1 MSDEIKLDSYSLFE
15 LFRHKSTDCRSFAR
29 KERQAGRGILSRFL

>member
-1 MSDEIKLDSYSLFE
+1 MCNEIKLDSYSLFE

-29 KERQAGRGILSRFL
+29 KERQSGRGISRFL